1 MLVFGERGFPL
12 ILFPTSM
19 GRYYESKDRGL
30 MEAANWFVDNGLVK
44 IYCIDSA
51 DVQSWYN
58 KHVPPHERARQHVA
72 YDLMLRYELLPRV
85 IEETGIGRIAV
96 AGCSFGGYHAANFAF
111 RYPEYVSYLFSL
123 SGVFDV
129 RFRMEHYYDDNL
141 YFNNPVDYLP
151 DNGNPDLWR
160 MGIILGTAD
169 RDISRAQNEQLSGI
183 LTAKNISHW
192 LDVRPNAVHDWP
204 LWKDLFPYYL
214 SLMK

>member
-30 MEAANWFVDNGLVK
+30 IDAAGWFVDNGLVK
-44 IYCIDSA
+44 IYCIDSVDA
-51 DVQSWYN
+51 HSWYN
-58 KHVPPHERARQHVA
+58 KHVPPYERARQHLA
-72 YDLMLRYELLPRV
+72 YDLMLRSELLPRV

-111 RYPEYVSYLFSL
+111 RYPGHVSYLFSL

-151 DNGNPDLWR
+151 DNNNPDLWR

-169 RDISRAQNEQLSGI
+169 RDISRAQNELLSGI